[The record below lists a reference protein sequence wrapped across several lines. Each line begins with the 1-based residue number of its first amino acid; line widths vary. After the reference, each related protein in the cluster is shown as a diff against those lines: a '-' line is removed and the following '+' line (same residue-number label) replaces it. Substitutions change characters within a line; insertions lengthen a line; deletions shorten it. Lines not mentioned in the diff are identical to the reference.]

1 MIKINN
7 SKDPRM
13 VLVHEQPGKG
23 GLRFYRFKNPEE
35 FPALRG
41 LAAERAKRFAAMNL
55 TEKELRALVKE
66 CKMKAGQQDL
76 VTAFAIIH
84 EIEFRLDFISEENS
98 MLDLACLYYVLEDES
113 PDTPS
118 AEANTRKLAYMKN
131 NPDARAFFFARG
143 VADYQPLWQ
152 QIARRAPRLY
162 RGDGPS
168 GGADQTLFAAA
179 ADEQFGDWLAKAPLH
194 AVEGRITDMDALE
207 RKTFLEWAVIID
219 AYLEKCEH
227 AQRMIDDMGKPSA
240 GSGRKVRS
248 RGSKKR

>member
-131 NPDARAFFFARG
+131 NPDARAFFLLAALQIINRYGNKSPEELLAYIEETAHLAERIKRFLPP
-143 VADYQPLWQ
+143 QP
-152 QIARRAPRLY
+152 
-162 RGDGPS
+162 
-168 GGADQTLFAAA
+168 TNN
-179 ADEQFGDWLAKAPLH
+179 
-194 AVEGRITDMDALE
+194 
-207 RKTFLEWAVIID
+207 
-219 AYLEKCEH
+219 
-227 AQRMIDDMGKPSA
+227 SA
-240 GSGRKVRS
+240 TG
-248 RGSKKR
+248 